1 MKEKEIFRYVVVCFT
16 VFVLMVPPIC
26 SAADMEV
33 SPRIVISEQLRHE
46 WAPWPAY
53 NSVDDEFFVTWRTSG
68 ILRDDCD
75 PGDEYECTKSFQ
87 SIDGARISPD
97 GEILGEI
104 VISPPEGPDENVSWK
119 MFPRLDHNKFRN
131 EYLVTFYMC
140 EDVCAQCHTRDDE
153 GEPISPDVGV
163 CIQCHPGANPGQC
176 DLVSFHDPDKGAD
189 CLTCHA
195 DCVGGSPPAP
205 PSPHIENCM
214 GCHDL
219 ENIHGRPGHTS
230 FGNKLYTVRLDNA
243 GNTLTQPKKLYD
255 PPVSSAHPAMVFN
268 PTRRQYFL
276 GTTDRFFTNHY
287 DNVGFIV
294 DEDANIIK
302 GPIFFGEGSDGSWSH
317 FLYYVAYN
325 PIDDTYLFP
334 YEDFRHVSPGKPW
347 YAGPDDIYATLL
359 DGEGNTL
366 TNIPIMED
374 FDEGE
379 YEQWYPSVAH
389 NPDRNEFLTGWF
401 DERPH
406 LEDGGVVGR
415 IVNADGTL
423 KPDNVLA
430 DTTGSQGD
438 VAIVYAPKHK
448 MYFIV
453 YQSTENFVRSP
464 DDPAWYFENDIYA
477 RWVDPDGLPVGDP
490 IPIYLGEGDQTTP
503 QVSYSP
509 TSDKFL
515 IIWWDTHAPGDFE
528 PVAGETGQYGEIA
541 SVVGGVLGKGNVYGA
556 IYGGP
561 GLCAAKEI
569 YGEDSKE
576 VELMRYVR
584 DNILKS
590 TAEGQE
596 LIKLYYEWSP
606 AIVEAMKVNEE
617 LREEVKGMIDGVLL
631 LIDN

>member
-1 MKEKEIFRYVVVCFT
+1 MKEKGILRYVVVCFI
-16 VFVLMVPPIC
+16 VFFLMVPHIS

-33 SPRIVISEQLRHE
+33 LSSIEISAMLRHE
-46 WAPWPAY
+46 WNPWVEY
-53 NSVDDEFFVTWRTSG
+53 NSDDDEFMVIWRTSG
-68 ILRDDCD
+68 VLREDCD
-75 PGDEYECTKSFQ
+75 PGDDYDCTKSFQ
-87 SIDGARISPD
+87 SIDAARISPD
-97 GEILGEI
+97 GEILGTPI
-104 VISPPEGPDENVSWK
+104 ISPAEGPLDDVSWK
-119 MFPRLDHNKFRN
+119 MMPRHAYNKFRK
-131 EYLVTFYMC
+131 EYMLMFYISS
-140 EDVCAQCHTRDDE
+140 DVCLQCHTRDAE
-153 GEPISPDVGV
+153 GEPNPPDPGK
-163 CIQCHPGANPGQC
+163 CIICHPLDGPGDC
-176 DLVSFHDPDKGAD
+176 NLVTSHDPDKGAD
-189 CLTCHA
+189 CISCHA
-195 DCVGGSPPAP
+195 DCVGGSPPVP
-205 PSPHIENCM
+205 PSPHPDNCT
-214 GCHDL
+214 GCHEADA
-219 ENIHGRPGHTS
+219 IHDRAGHTS
-230 FGNKLYTVRLDNA
+230 WGVELYTMRMDSA
-243 GNTLTQPKKLYD
+243 GNPLTQPKKVYD
-255 PPVSSAHPAMVFN
+255 TPATSGHPIIAFN
-268 PTRRQYFL
+268 SVRRQYFL
-276 GTTDRFFTNHY
+276 GTHDRFFT
-287 DNVGFIV
+287 DQACNVGYIV
-294 DEDANIIK
+294 DEDADILK
-302 GPIFFGEGSDGSWSH
+302 GPIFFGEGQEGEWST

-325 PIDDTYLFP
+325 PTDDTYFIP
-334 YEDFRHVSPGKPW
+334 YEDFRHAPGAW
-347 YAGPDDIYATLL
+347 YVGPDDIYGVLL
-359 DGEGNTL
+359 DGDGNTL
-366 TNIPIMED
+366 ADIPVMED
-374 FDEGE
+374 EAEGE
-379 YEQWYPSVAH
+379 YEQWYPCAAY
-389 NPDRNEFLTGWF
+389 NPDRNEFFSAWF

-406 LEDGGVVGR
+406 LEDGGIVGR
-415 IVNADGTL
+415 IINADGTL
-423 KPDNVLA
+423 KPDNVLV

-438 VAIVYAPKHK
+438 VAAVYAPKHK

-477 RWVDPDGLPVGDP
+477 RWVDGETGLPVGDP

-606 AIVEAMKVNEE
+606 AIVKAMKVNEE